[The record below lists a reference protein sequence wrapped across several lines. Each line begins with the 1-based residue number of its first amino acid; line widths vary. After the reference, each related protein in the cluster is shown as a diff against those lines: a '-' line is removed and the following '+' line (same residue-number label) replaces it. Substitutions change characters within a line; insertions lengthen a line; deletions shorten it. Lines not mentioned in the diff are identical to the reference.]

1 MKKGLLK
8 IALSVLGA
16 AFFLCAKAQGV
27 PGASIHPFVFEDVSI
42 LTNISNN
49 GKWATAHGTE
59 ESKTMFP
66 KLIDLSSNQVTELL
80 TGEDYSNLTSAAYDV
95 TDDGSMVAGSY
106 DGQPAIYITAQKRWS
121 MLAVPDSC
129 VGGEVTAITPDG
141 HYAVGRGQYA
151 DTYMEAVVMWDL
163 QQDGLLLDL
172 SGIPFEDMVGENNNQ
187 RRLIGVTP
195 DGNKV
200 LGCISYSYVSPAGI
214 FFFVY
219 DRQTKKCQPIGFDTT
234 TETTEEG
241 PQTVWTPRAEGL
253 YFINSANLSA
263 NGRYITGEAYME
275 NDAAKGYVY
284 DIETDKFT
292 LYSDAQDDMPGFT
305 ACSNGI
311 VLGAT
316 PPTNPYRDWSVR
328 VGEYWYPISLILSQ
342 RYGINFST
350 ETNFSNTGTP
360 IATSL
365 DGKKIVVFVAPQK
378 ENYIL
383 ELPETLDAATTDIDL
398 LGNYIVNPKAG
409 SEFSSLKTVTFTFPY
424 EIELL
429 GDKSNVTFTDENGKK
444 TGTILSLK
452 TDDKDLNISFR
463 STNLQ
468 AGVKYTLT
476 LSAGTIA
483 IKGDTERKN
492 KELSVTYTGRD
503 NVPVKMVSATPYEN
517 TEVKQLNYT
526 NNPITITFDTQL
538 SLNEEAIGYLYKDA
552 ETTPDG
558 TLRLGVTD
566 NKLYVFPVT
575 ARNLFKGHNYKV
587 TVPRNAVY
595 DIMGNNG
602 NDSITLHYIGGFERE
617 VSYDND
623 TLFVEDF
630 NNGFTKTM
638 LYEGDHNKPTEEMQ
652 KMDFNDSDNYPWTMV
667 RDEDDPNNYA
677 AASTSLYDP
686 VGRSDDW
693 MVTAHIYIPDDR
705 CYLQFDAQSFRENKK
720 DSLYVLVWVT
730 EDEFSSMNSERIA
743 KFKAEC
749 DTIYAGIE
757 TPGDYEDFLAG
768 DWTEH
773 TASLQPYAG
782 KNIYIAFVNSN
793 ENQSCV
799 FVDNLLVRQDQQFQ
813 ISVTTDQTVVK
824 AKEIKI
830 SGQIRITTPD
840 HTYSTLEL
848 TLKDSQGNMVDQISE
863 SNLELK
869 ENDKYDFS
877 FDKPLPLV
885 IGQENEYTILVQLDE
900 EQSEPHYSVKNL
912 SFQTVKRVVLEEGTG
927 QDCPNCPQGILAIE
941 NLEDVYGDLFIPV
954 SLHTYSGDPYGTGFE
969 SYAAFLN
976 ITGYP
981 SGTVNRTNQVP
992 VGAMTSD
999 ENGNAT
1005 FTSTA
1010 HPCWLDY
1017 VAAEMEISADANFD
1031 IAKAKVE
1038 ADSTINMTYKY
1049 QYALNV
1055 KGQNV
1060 NLFTVILED
1069 SLIGKQ
1075 RNSYGSNSDPLL
1087 GEWGQGG
1094 KYSAATVRNYPFV
1107 DVVRGVVGDTFY
1119 GTAGYIQPNVEAGK
1133 EYTAEATFKLPAKVL
1148 KAKNCKIVTM
1158 MIDANS
1164 GKVINSARAKL
1175 DVSDFANAIADIQAE
1190 KPNVEIAVVNGGVEI
1205 TTDAPAQ
1212 INLYSLNGTLIGT
1225 AKSQGFVSLSTNG
1238 YRGLTLVKVTTGHQT
1253 LVKKVIVK

>member
-141 HYAVGRGQYA
+141 HYAVGRGLYA
-151 DTYMEAVVMWDL
+151 DTYIEAVVMWDL

-253 YFINSANLSA
+253 YFINSADLSA

-444 TGTILSLK
+444 RV
-452 TDDKDLNISFR
+452 R
-463 STNLQ
+463 S
-468 AGVKYTLT
+468 
-476 LSAGTIA
+476 
-483 IKGDTERKN
+483 
-492 KELSVTYTGRD
+492 
-503 NVPVKMVSATPYEN
+503 
-517 TEVKQLNYT
+517 
-526 NNPITITFDTQL
+526 
-538 SLNEEAIGYLYKDA
+538 
-552 ETTPDG
+552 
-558 TLRLGVTD
+558 
-566 NKLYVFPVT
+566 
-575 ARNLFKGHNYKV
+575 
-587 TVPRNAVY
+587 
-595 DIMGNNG
+595 
-602 NDSITLHYIGGFERE
+602 
-617 VSYDND
+617 
-623 TLFVEDF
+623 
-630 NNGFTKTM
+630 
-638 LYEGDHNKPTEEMQ
+638 
-652 KMDFNDSDNYPWTMV
+652 
-667 RDEDDPNNYA
+667 
-677 AASTSLYDP
+677 
-686 VGRSDDW
+686 
-693 MVTAHIYIPDDR
+693 
-705 CYLQFDAQSFRENKK
+705 
-720 DSLYVLVWVT
+720 
-730 EDEFSSMNSERIA
+730 
-743 KFKAEC
+743 
-749 DTIYAGIE
+749 
-757 TPGDYEDFLAG
+757 
-768 DWTEH
+768 
-773 TASLQPYAG
+773 
-782 KNIYIAFVNSN
+782 
-793 ENQSCV
+793 
-799 FVDNLLVRQDQQFQ
+799 
-813 ISVTTDQTVVK
+813 
-824 AKEIKI
+824 
-830 SGQIRITTPD
+830 
-840 HTYSTLEL
+840 
-848 TLKDSQGNMVDQISE
+848 
-863 SNLELK
+863 
-869 ENDKYDFS
+869 
-877 FDKPLPLV
+877 
-885 IGQENEYTILVQLDE
+885 
-900 EQSEPHYSVKNL
+900 
-912 SFQTVKRVVLEEGTG
+912 
-927 QDCPNCPQGILAIE
+927 
-941 NLEDVYGDLFIPV
+941 
-954 SLHTYSGDPYGTGFE
+954 
-969 SYAAFLN
+969 
-976 ITGYP
+976 
-981 SGTVNRTNQVP
+981 
-992 VGAMTSD
+992 
-999 ENGNAT
+999 
-1005 FTSTA
+1005 
-1010 HPCWLDY
+1010 
-1017 VAAEMEISADANFD
+1017 
-1031 IAKAKVE
+1031 
-1038 ADSTINMTYKY
+1038 
-1049 QYALNV
+1049 
-1055 KGQNV
+1055 
-1060 NLFTVILED
+1060 
-1069 SLIGKQ
+1069 
-1075 RNSYGSNSDPLL
+1075 
-1087 GEWGQGG
+1087 
-1094 KYSAATVRNYPFV
+1094 
-1107 DVVRGVVGDTFY
+1107 
-1119 GTAGYIQPNVEAGK
+1119 
-1133 EYTAEATFKLPAKVL
+1133 
-1148 KAKNCKIVTM
+1148 
-1158 MIDANS
+1158 
-1164 GKVINSARAKL
+1164 
-1175 DVSDFANAIADIQAE
+1175 
-1190 KPNVEIAVVNGGVEI
+1190 
-1205 TTDAPAQ
+1205 
-1212 INLYSLNGTLIGT
+1212 
-1225 AKSQGFVSLSTNG
+1225 
-1238 YRGLTLVKVTTGHQT
+1238 
-1253 LVKKVIVK
+1253 